1 MTARSS
7 EIFWKATAQD
17 RQPPDKDERVPFC
30 IRCGF
35 LCPIWETSG
44 SVEGADKTVTLI
56 AGPGT
61 PHEKTYVKSCG
72 ENGAVRFQ
80 LAPGY
85 EELYLDRDCI
95 QECSFGTTAR

>member
-1 MTARSS
+1 MS
-7 EIFWKATAQD
+7 EFHFVYD
-17 RQPPDKDERVPFC
+17 VDSYVP
-30 IRCGF
+30 
-35 LCPIWETSG
+35 SG
-44 SVEGADKTVTLI
+44 KLRAVMEGADKTVTLI

-95 QECSFGTTAR
+95 QECSFVTTAR